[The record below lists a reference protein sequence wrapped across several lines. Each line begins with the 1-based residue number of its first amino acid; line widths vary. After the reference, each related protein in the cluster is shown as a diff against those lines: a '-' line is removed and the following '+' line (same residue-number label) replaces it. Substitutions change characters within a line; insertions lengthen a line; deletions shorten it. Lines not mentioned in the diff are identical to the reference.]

1 MCAHIVNLN
10 CRHILTA
17 YEVFQIGV
25 LDSGTLSGRLSA
37 EWPVGFYAR
46 LNVLNALR
54 YNVVGA
60 LAQIFKGFQ

>member
-1 MCAHIVNLN
+1 MCAHVVNSN

-25 LDSGTLSGRLSA
+25 LDTGTLSGRLSA
-37 EWPVGFYAR
+37 EWLVGFYAK

-54 YNVVGA
+54 YNVVEA
-60 LAQIFKGFQ
+60 SA